1 MKSEFSRLSL
11 DEKMK
16 TCTLHVCTS
25 CRAPETPREP
35 QEGRQGFILFQK
47 LQEAVKNSN
56 LKDRVDVKAAKCLSV
71 CPRPCGIAISS
82 SESWTYLFG
91 DQEAHKT
98 IQDII
103 DCVSLYLGIPNGF
116 MNRADRPKSL
126 RRSILG
132 RIPPIEGI

>member
-1 MKSEFSRLSL
+1 MNSELSRLCF
-11 DEKMK
+11 DENMK

-35 QEGRQGFILFQK
+35 QEGRQGFTLFQK
-47 LQEAVKNSN
+47 LQEAFNKSN
-56 LKDRVDVKAAKCLSV
+56 LQDRVDVKAAKCLSV

-91 DQEAHKT
+91 DQDPHKT
-98 IQDII
+98 VQEIV
-103 DCVSLYLGIPNGF
+103 DCVSLYLKIPNGF
-116 MNRADRPKSL
+116 MNRADRPKHL

-132 RIPPIEGI
+132 RVPPIDGV